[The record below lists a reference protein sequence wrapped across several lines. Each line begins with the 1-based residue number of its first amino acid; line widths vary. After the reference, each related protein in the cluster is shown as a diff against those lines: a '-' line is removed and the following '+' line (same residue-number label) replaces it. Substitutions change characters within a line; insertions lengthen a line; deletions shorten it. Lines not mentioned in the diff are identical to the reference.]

1 MVAGLELQEG
11 HNMRHNPHTVTDP
24 VFPMLNTYWN
34 DRDNRARVDA
44 ETAHQRAVT
53 NAIIDEGMAAL
64 NERQRTQWD
73 TTP

>member
-11 HNMRHNPHTVTDP
+11 RSMRHNPHTVTDTDFP
-24 VFPMLNTYWN
+24 VFNTYWN
-34 DRDNRARVDA
+34 DRDERARMDA

-53 NAIIDEGMAAL
+53 NAIIDDGMAAL
-64 NERQRTQWD
+64 NERQRAQWD